1 MGPWLLCLEEALGLK
16 SMPALLT
23 DANNPHHKPSIPPAA
38 AVDGWRDLVP
48 LCRALRETLTS
59 LRELSHFTR
68 EVRGGEG
75 KACLLPA
82 T

>member
-1 MGPWLLCLEEALGLK
+1 
-16 SMPALLT
+16 MPALLT
-23 DANNPHHKPSIPPAA
+23 YAKKLHHQPSIPAAAAAAA
-38 AVDGWRDLVP
+38 AVEGWRDLVP

-75 KACLLPA
+75 KGCLPA
-82 T
+82 WLRE